1 MGGQA
6 RRWLVDGGLS
16 APRPQSTHPAHAPL
30 STLGHTP
37 LSTPPGAVVDMEDMG
52 AMMSK
57 QREDPN
63 TGGKGGSARNNRR
76 YPGEVAVGGTLPS
89 YHP

>member
-1 MGGQA
+1 MS
-6 RRWLVDGGLS
+6 RYLVIS
-16 APRPQSTHPAHAPL
+16 PHPAVYP
-30 STLGHTP
+30 S
-37 LSTPPGAVVDMEDMG
+37 PGAVVDMEDMG

-76 YPGEVAVGGTLPS
+76 YPGEVAVGGTWSKAEPS
-89 YHP
+89 PSPQPQPQPHP

>member
-1 MGGQA
+1 MADSPPPA
-6 RRWLVDGGLS
+6 RNLPTQPTPRFLPS
-16 APRPQSTHPAHAPL
+16 ATPRCLP
-30 STLGHTP
+30 
-37 LSTPPGAVVDMEDMG
+37 PPGAVVDMEDMG